1 MWPVDPTVF
10 AIPFKLPS
18 EGVEPWVFEDRGKTD
33 GIGGD
38 VTLFF
43 IQDVGQFTRISSS
56 AWSGCLYN
64 LIHYAFHVFLL
75 SYIPS
80 QEDVCNPSKNR
91 CLTLQVP
98 KVPGTNEFSDGSPS
112 ATYWFIFGPF
122 RSTYRY
128 WYRQAIYFDPIK
140 IIKVPASSKWPFD
153 HPNGGHLAP
162 EKVT

>member
-1 MWPVDPTVF
+1 MLLRFMRPVDPTVF

-38 VTLFF
+38 VTLFSYKMLDNSHEF
-43 IQDVGQFTRISSS
+43 PVRLGLVVYIYIYF
-56 AWSGCLYN
+56 
-64 LIHYAFHVFLL
+64 IHYAFHVFLL

-80 QEDVCNPSKNR
+80 QEDFCNPSKNR

-140 IIKVPASSKWPFD
+140 IIKVPASSK
-153 HPNGGHLAP
+153 
-162 EKVT
+162 